1 MQNVESVRGLS
12 SSCLTCLSPPIC
24 KFSGSPPSILSIFK
38 QVYHDTFSFNKHIK
52 RTKPYYDLS
61 GGVFSRRFPFDLKA
75 TPLHAISRV
84 SNHLILKR
92 KQIRKESM
100 HWSTSSGTRGLFL
113 ESPEMF
119 SGPKSHL
126 SNCNP
131 LVFKS

>member
-1 MQNVESVRGLS
+1 MNVSGGFRPLALS
-12 SSCLTCLSPPIC
+12 ASLPQFVSFLDHPLVFFQSANKFIMILFLS
-24 KFSGSPPSILSIFK
+24 L
-38 QVYHDTFSFNKHIK
+38 NKHIK

-61 GGVFSRRFPFDLKA
+61 GGVFSRRFPFDLKT

-84 SNHLILKR
+84 PNHLILKR
-92 KQIRKESM
+92 KEIRKESM

-119 SGPKSHL
+119 SGPKSYL

-131 LVFKS
+131 LAFKS